1 MNDLNDLNVCLTFLH
16 RKNSRRAKRKLV
28 KELTFFETATW
39 FGMVGGAKIGRH
51 GLANGEH
58 VFAIS
63 PDTGEVEKQ
72 VGKVLDANLKNVV
85 TPFVKK
91 TKKTPFPRKYLRP
104 TSYIVPPHAST
115 TKTITKL
122 TPSGAQIEP
131 NKHSQNDTLVI
142 PVTIPFAFFASPLII
157 VASLPTHDKISEQD
171 IIKICNLI
179 NFYETGD

>member
-28 KELTFFETATW
+28 KQITFFDTATW

-63 PDTGEVEKQ
+63 DTGEVEKQ

-85 TPFVKK
+85 IYPKK
-91 TKKTPFPRKYLRP
+91 TKKTPLPRKYLRP
-104 TSYIVPPHAST
+104 TYIVPPHAST
-115 TKTITKL
+115 TYTITKL

-131 NKHSQNDTLVI
+131 NKHSENDTLK
-142 PVTIPFAFFASPLII
+142 PKS
-157 VASLPTHDKISEQD
+157 SDQ
-171 IIKICNLI
+171 
-179 NFYETGD
+179 